1 MGSSHQEILYNE
13 AWFQKKYRLWNQ
25 TALVQNPNFD
35 IYSLGEL
42 GRLTSPS
49 LLLLVCRMT
58 VIIPALE
65 DMEKELNENI
75 YVKYLGEYLVHGWC
89 QIYISCH
96 WYKERV
102 ASAAPW
108 RMVGMRGGKVS
119 TAWAKSGGRNS
130 YGGFWNKVN
139 TSVRSAKRVRVGG
152 MVGQVDT
159 VKSVKPWVLG

>member
-1 MGSSHQEILYNE
+1 MGSNHQEILYNE

-42 GRLTSPS
+42 GQLTSPS
-49 LLLLVCRMT
+49 LLLLACRMT

-108 RMVGMRGGKVS
+108 RMVGVRGGKVS
-119 TAWAKSGGRNS
+119 TAWAKARRQE
-130 YGGFWNKVN
+130 FVW
-139 TSVRSAKRVRVGG
+139 
-152 MVGQVDT
+152 
-159 VKSVKPWVLG
+159 WVLEQSKYFSQVGKESESGRHGWPGGHS